1 MASNSDGFDL
11 PDVTARDATGL
22 ARNFRYF
29 GDVETPRL
37 DSEVYTAFSLCVAE
51 DAELLDLVAA
61 VDPGQPAPNVLFAAV
76 QDLLLEDATRS
87 EEAVRLSAYYP
98 AVSRAAIPSQSPAGA
113 FRAFCLRHAD
123 ELRPKLRAGRTQTC
137 IVHRCTT
144 VLSALASLPRVSAAS
159 GRVAL
164 LEIGPSAG
172 LNLRLDR
179 YKYVYRDDRGRE
191 VTWGAL
197 DVKPVLECKIRGDVL
212 PPVPGDLDI
221 VARRGLDLNPID
233 LGDPLQLRWLRA
245 LIWPEHVERARLMDE
260 AIEHA
265 ASVPIEIGAGDATR
279 DREAADRCAASL
291 VCDSRLLSDSEGR
304 PAATSCEHRTRERRR
319 PRRSHRDGEHG
330 AQRFTHRLVWLRS
343 RRAPPP
349 HDPGLRR
356 FARPLDRM
364 GAPVVTRLILGD
376 DLVPETSNPIDLVL

>member
-265 ASVPIEIGAGDATR
+265 ASVPIEIEAGDATR
-279 DREAADRCAASL
+279 DLEGEIAKLPIDAPRVLFATHVFYQIPKEGLHRLLASIARASVAAPVDLIVMESTGHS
-291 VCDSRLLSDSEGR
+291 DSRIDWFGFDQGERL
-304 PAATSCEHRTRERRR
+304 HRT
-319 PRRSHRDGEHG
+319 
-330 AQRFTHRLVWLRS
+330 
-343 RRAPPP
+343 
-349 HDPGLRR
+349 
-356 FARPLDRM
+356 
-364 GAPVVTRLILGD
+364 ILGFAD
-376 DLVPETSNPIDLVL
+376 SHGRWIEWGRQS